1 MSNSGGGLGDVTKM
15 LGKAGP
21 VALAVLIVTVLAV
34 AGLSRVGCMNLHTPP
49 GHEGYLR
56 STPIFGAGKFVGTQ
70 EGPTSTGWVWRQE
83 VVNIDTRP
91 RTYSEDMEIRTSRG
105 SKLRF
110 RAHARIGLRAGQ
122 VKDVVEKFGGEAWY
136 QANVQKQF
144 QSEIRAL
151 VQQKEP
157 FEVKN
162 EADEIARQV
171 LEAMKKRY
179 DDSPVEFLTVD
190 IGNIDYPE
198 EIVQSVIRKFVTQQQ
213 DQKAAIQGRI
223 AQEQIAIGEE
233 DAKGVAE
240 AQTIIRTTLDPMFLQ
255 YEALQAVEQLA
266 GSPNTTFLI
275 APFGGEGGAPLIMN
289 LDK

>member
-1 MSNSGGGLGDVTKM
+1 MTKM

-21 VALAVLIVTVLAV
+21 VALAVLIVVVLAV

-162 EADEIARQV
+162 EADDIARQV

>member
-1 MSNSGGGLGDVTKM
+1 
-15 LGKAGP
+15 
-21 VALAVLIVTVLAV
+21 
-34 AGLSRVGCMNLHTPP
+34 
-49 GHEGYLR
+49 
-56 STPIFGAGKFVGTQ
+56 
-70 EGPTSTGWVWRQE
+70 
-83 VVNIDTRP
+83 
-91 RTYSEDMEIRTSRG
+91 
-105 SKLRF
+105 
-110 RAHARIGLRAGQ
+110 
-122 VKDVVEKFGGEAWY
+122 
-136 QANVQKQF
+136 
-144 QSEIRAL
+144 
-151 VQQKEP
+151 
-157 FEVKN
+157 
-162 EADEIARQV
+162 
-171 LEAMKKRY
+171 MKKRY